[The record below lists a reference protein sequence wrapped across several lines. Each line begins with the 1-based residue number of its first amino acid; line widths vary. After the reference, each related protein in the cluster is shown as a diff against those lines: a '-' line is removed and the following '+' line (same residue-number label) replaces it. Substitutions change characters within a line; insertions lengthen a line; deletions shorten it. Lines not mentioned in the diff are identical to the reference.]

1 MIVADFTQ
9 VDAFAD
15 RPFTGNP
22 AAVIPLDGWLDD
34 SILQA
39 VAAENNLA
47 ETAFVVPATGSA
59 DYELRWFTPTVEVVL
74 CGHATLA
81 TGHVLLSRDR
91 GRRVVRFRTRKSGHL
106 EVRRAARSEEHTSE
120 LQSLMRYPC
129 VHTLSLHAARP
140 ISAGWTIPFSR
151 RSPPKTIWPKP
162 PLSYPPPAA
171 PITNCAGSHL
181 RLKWCFAGMPRLR
194 PAMCCCRAIG
204 AAGWCAFAPA
214 SPGTLKCDGRLARS
228 EGRPVGQAWV
238 GTCSYWGSP

>member
-91 GRRVVRFRTRKSGHL
+91 GRRVVRDRKSTRLNSSH
-106 EVRRAARSEEHTSE
+106 
-120 LQSLMRYPC
+120 Q
-129 VHTLSLHAARP
+129 
-140 ISAGWTIPFSR
+140 
-151 RSPPKTIWPKP
+151 
-162 PLSYPPPAA
+162 
-171 PITNCAGSHL
+171 CAH
-181 RLKWCFAGMPRLR
+181 
-194 PAMCCCRAIG
+194 
-204 AAGWCAFAPA
+204 
-214 SPGTLKCDGRLARS
+214 
-228 EGRPVGQAWV
+228 
-238 GTCSYWGSP
+238 